1 MDRGE
6 AGCGE
11 AVVSGCDAPEVFQP
25 AEDALDGVATAVER
39 GAEAALAAPVCLRR
53 DVSSGHLRFS
63 APRRVLRSRL
73 RSDPH
78 RRRDQRSPGRPR
90 RTASIGVSPPR
101 RSAVLPPERWNAI
114 GLCVATGEVER
125 DRLAGLV
132 CRGVDLAGPAAARP
146 PDGLRVL
153 PPFPPEALRCAFASV
168 ASRNTSAGGPP
179 AAASASKRRRQTPL
193 IAQRRNRLCSV
204 FGGPYSR
211 GACRQ
216 GQPERSTWTIPL
228 STRRSS
234 TRGLSH
240 VSTGKSSATRRICAS
255 LREIQIAHPGSPPS
269 SQGNHSESHPPASLR
284 ELYRERTRTI
294 SDTEKTRIRLSSA
307 YHRHGANDYHAGSSG
322 SSTIAPDQRWLARI
336 RRRCSAR

>member
-1 MDRGE
+1 VTCGRRSGSDCCAAGCGEAGCGE

-53 DVSSGHLRFS
+53 DVSSGHLRF
-63 APRRVLRSRL
+63 VLRTPSVL
-73 RSDPH
+73 
-78 RRRDQRSPGRPR
+78 G
-90 RTASIGVSPPR
+90 TAAGASIAPQK
-101 RSAVLPPERWNAI
+101 RSASKARSAI
-114 GLCVATGEVER
+114 TRAPSANSLDRRLAAAEVGCVATGEVER

-193 IAQRRNRLCSV
+193 IAQRTNRLCSV

-234 TRGLSH
+234 TRGLPRLSE
-240 VSTGKSSATRRICAS
+240 GKSGASRRICAS
-255 LREIQIAHPGSPPS
+255 LRETQIAHPGSPHQ
-269 SQGNHSESHPPASLR
+269 QGNHSDSHPPASLK
-284 ELYRERTRTI
+284 ELH
-294 SDTEKTRIRLSSA
+294 K
-307 YHRHGANDYHAGSSG
+307 GG
-322 SSTIAPDQRWLARI
+322 P
-336 RRRCSAR
+336 